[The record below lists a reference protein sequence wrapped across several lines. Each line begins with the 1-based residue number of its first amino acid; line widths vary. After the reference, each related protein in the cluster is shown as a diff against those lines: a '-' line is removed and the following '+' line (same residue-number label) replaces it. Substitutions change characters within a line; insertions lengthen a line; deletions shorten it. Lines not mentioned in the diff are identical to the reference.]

1 MPQQINLCTPIFLT
15 QKRYFSASKMAQA
28 LGVFLLLGSAL
39 LAFVTWS
46 LQEVSA
52 GYRQTVSSN
61 QRELDRLQA
70 AIKIN
75 LANSAPMDAALVQE
89 LQQRRDELQ
98 HREQLL
104 DELRRGLA
112 REGWGHSARM
122 QLVARSI
129 PPQVW
134 VTEIKS
140 DDTRFE
146 LSGYT
151 VEPAA
156 LNVWMARLADSP
168 LLQGQQLSTVKVE
181 RAMLDLRDGAVATAA
196 TAPAGTAPAAR
207 PAGPAVWSYTLVS
220 AIVAAPAAAAASGAK
235 R

>member
-28 LGVFLLLGSAL
+28 LGVFLLLGGAL
-39 LAFVTWS
+39 LAFSTWS
-46 LQEVSA
+46 LQQVSE
-52 GYRQTVSSN
+52 GYRQTVASN
-61 QRELDRLQA
+61 QREIDRLQA

-75 LANSAPMDAALVQE
+75 IANSAPADAALVQE

-104 DELRRGLA
+104 GELRRGLA

-134 VTEIKS
+134 VTDIKS

-181 RAMLDLRDGAVATAA
+181 RAMVELHDGAAATVTAA
-196 TAPAGTAPAAR
+196 PPGTVPPARA
-207 PAGPAVWSYTLVS
+207 AGPAVWSYTLVS